1 MKKMTICFLLFVV
14 MTAYLFGIETNWPNW
29 RGPHH
34 NRSVES
40 GEYPVQWDIESDNVI
55 WKIDIPGKG
64 FSTPI
69 VWDLSLIHISEPTRP
84 Y

>member
-14 MTAYLFGIETNWPNW
+14 MTAYLSGIETNWPNW

-40 GEYPVQWDIESDNVI
+40 GEYPVQWDSFDLVPFPFLDKRYNLYC
-55 WKIDIPGKG
+55 DI
-64 FSTPI
+64 S
-69 VWDLSLIHISEPTRP
+69 
-84 Y
+84 